1 MFSKHLDAYK
11 KYQLE
16 VVKLLLADA
25 NVTYDLQE
33 INRDLK
39 DIIRFETEFARVLC
53 HFLHIYLRT

>member
-33 INRDLK
+33 LICDL
-39 DIIRFETEFARVLC
+39 DEVIIFETEFARVC
-53 HFLHIYLRT
+53 C